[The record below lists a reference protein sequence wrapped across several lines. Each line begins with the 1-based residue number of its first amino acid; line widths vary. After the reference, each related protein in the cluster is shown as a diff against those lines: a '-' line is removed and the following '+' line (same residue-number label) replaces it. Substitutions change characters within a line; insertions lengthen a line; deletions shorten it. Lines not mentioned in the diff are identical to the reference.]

1 MIELV
6 SVERVKE
13 IKKQKA
19 KMERVEKMNK
29 FKKVIATIGIMG
41 VLLVPNNAHANKV
54 TYWTFKAT
62 NQHNLIDMT
71 YTGTCELS
79 KKPLKVGQYYKVKYN
94 GDWVQSAKVYK
105 PSKAEKIKLDRKYK
119 KMKKTVCKGQYT
131 F

>member
-6 SVERVKE
+6 SVDKVKE

-29 FKKVIATIGIMG
+29 FKKVIATVGIVG
-41 VLLVPNNAHANKV
+41 ALLVPSNAHADTV

-62 NQHNLIDMT
+62 NKHNLMDMT
-71 YTGTCELS
+71 YTGACELS
-79 KKPLKVGQYYKVKYN
+79 KKPLQVGQYYKVKYN

-105 PSKAEKIKLDRKYK
+105 PSKAEKVKLDKKYK
-119 KMKKTVCKGQYT
+119 KMKKTVCKGSYS